1 MTQELLLWGPQAPP
15 GVPHGPPAMS
25 RSPIRGSRADFSPKW
40 HFRAAFRHHPKQFPY
55 ETQLCS
61 PEPEI
66 LEQQGHFLRRKVKSL
81 SHVQLLATP
90 WIVTYKAPPSM
101 GFSRQ
106 GYWSGLPFASPEDLS
121 NPGIEPRSPTLQ
133 ADALPSEPPGSLIIF
148 NMVSAVAT
156 LQGKT
161 VHPIYQQETQVRSWQ
176 SWYFRGSVS

>member
-81 SHVQLLATP
+81 SRVQLLATP

-106 GYWSGLPFASPEDLS
+106 G
-121 NPGIEPRSPTLQ
+121 Q
-133 ADALPSEPPGSLIIF
+133 
-148 NMVSAVAT
+148 
-156 LQGKT
+156 
-161 VHPIYQQETQVRSWQ
+161 
-176 SWYFRGSVS
+176 